1 MTDRRRAILIVALAV
16 LLLGVIVAAI
26 ILVIRAIPKKTVSLP
41 AGQETSLPTPEQ
53 EAAAAII
60 RNPLVPAAAE
70 PVGRT
75 AAAQMA
81 ELFAERYGSYSNQG
95 DYQNVRD
102 LLPVMTSGYRAKT
115 EATLAAAAPQR
126 AQTFEGVTSVKISS
140 DVRSFD
146 ETAGTAVV
154 GVTLQQEKISGTST
168 VSGYR
173 TLRMELKKI
182 GEDWRIDA
190 ARWENE
196 LTPAS

>member
-16 LLLGVIVAAI
+16 LLLGVIIAAV
-26 ILVIRAIPKKTVSLP
+26 ILVSRALPKKPS
-41 AGQETSLPTPEQ
+41 PTPVGQDTTVPTAEQ

-60 RNPLVPAAAE
+60 KNPLVPATSE

-75 AAAQMA
+75 AAAQMG

-95 DYQNVRD
+95 DYQNLRD
-102 LLPVMTSGYRAKT
+102 LLPVMTASYRAKT

-140 DVRSFD
+140 DVRSYN
-146 ETAGTAVV
+146 EAAGTAVV
-154 GVTLQQEKISGTST
+154 AVTLQQEKVSGTTT
-168 VSGYR
+168 VIGYR
-173 TLRMELKKI
+173 TLRMELKKV

-190 ARWENE
+190 SRWENE